1 MKEYKYVSL
10 QNVVVV
16 NKLQSDDERIKNYFD
31 VISEE
36 SVDGWEFVGIA
47 PINVIQK
54 KSSKNQKS
62 LNTFIFHNSFPCFDV
77 LSIS

>member
-1 MKEYKYVSL
+1 MKEYKYVSI
-10 QNVVVV
+10 QNVIVV
-16 NKLQSDDERIKNYFD
+16 NKLQSDDECIKNYFD

-54 KSSKNQKS
+54 KSSNNQKS
-62 LNTFIFHNSFPCFDV
+62 LNTFIFARE
-77 LSIS
+77 IK